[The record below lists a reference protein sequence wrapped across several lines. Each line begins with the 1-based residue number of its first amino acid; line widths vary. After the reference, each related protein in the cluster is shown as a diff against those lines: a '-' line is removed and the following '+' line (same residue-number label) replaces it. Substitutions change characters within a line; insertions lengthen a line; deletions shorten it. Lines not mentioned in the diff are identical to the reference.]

1 MNSGFGAII
10 PATDLLDVFNSLS
23 GSALFP
29 GLTTG
34 LDGQPSILGRIGWIF
49 PSFGA
54 VFVLWGFVLRTGH
67 AQGRDKLDEIARTL
81 LIIASILVSPQLMR
95 IAMLG
100 ADGLYDSAIGSPQ
113 NLFLACIKAV
123 HALPELGTLIDPQRH
138 LPSVAASAGGSGS
151 ASAAGSASLVTQAND
166 GTLLGYVESFGADL
180 WRHAST
186 LPVNPTASWSTVTKL
201 MSLMNGFGSGM
212 VRGLLIGITFGA
224 LYLLLLAA
232 AAIVW
237 FMVQLRYF
245 LAVTGTMML
254 PLFLGLL
261 SLPEGHPNRGTAH
274 AYIMN
279 LLSLA
284 LWPVAWTIGHTGTIA
299 LYDALISL
307 VAATSHVS
315 TLSDLLQWSSIT
327 SSGSISA
334 AQVQS
339 LELAFGNW
347 LAGDLTPLLALV
359 IGGLGFTLWVLM
371 VSVLAPVCLHKL
383 LSTGA
388 LFMNQAAAAVGRSGL
403 EGLRMAGGL
412 ATKSAPTQRLGDRGG
427 RDSGPLIGATSNRVG
442 ERMSDSAP
450 SGPTPSP
457 GGLTLAWV
465 AMRAAPPVLPRWPGP

>member
-10 PATDLLDVFNSLS
+10 PAGDLLDVFNSLN

-29 GLTTG
+29 GLTVG
-34 LDGQPSILGRIGWIF
+34 VDGQPAILGRIGWIF

-54 VFVLWGFVLRTGH
+54 VFILWGFVLRTSH
-67 AQGRDKLDEIARTL
+67 SQGRDKVDEIARTL
-81 LIIASILVSPQLMR
+81 LLIASILVSPQLMR

-100 ADGLYDSAIGSPQ
+100 ADGLYASAIGSPQ
-113 NLFLACIKAV
+113 NLFMACIKAV
-123 HALPELGTLIDPQRH
+123 HALPELGALLDPQRH
-138 LPSVAASAGGSGS
+138 LPSVGAAAG
-151 ASAAGSASLVTQAND
+151 ASAAASSAGSGSLVTQAND

-186 LPVNPTASWSTVTKL
+186 LPVNPAASWSTVMKL
-201 MSLMNGFGSGM
+201 VTLVNGFGAGM
-212 VRGLLIGITFGA
+212 VRGLLIGFTFAA
-224 LYLLLLAA
+224 LYLVLLAA
-232 AAIVW
+232 AALVW

-279 LLSLA
+279 LLALA

-315 TLSDLLQWSSIT
+315 TLADLLQWSAIT

-347 LAGDLTPLLALV
+347 LTGDLTPLLALV
-359 IGGLGFTLWVLM
+359 IGGLGFMLWVLM
-371 VSVLAPVCLHKL
+371 VSVLAPVFLHKL
-383 LSTGA
+383 LATGA
-388 LFMNQAAAAVGRSGL
+388 LFMNQAAAGVARSGT
-403 EGLRMAGGL
+403 EGLRIAGGL
-412 ATKSAPTQRLGDRGG
+412 VTKSVPTQRLGDRGG
-427 RDSGPLIGATSNRVG
+427 QDSGPLSGAKANEVG
-442 ERMSDSAP
+442 ERSPDSSASYP
-450 SGPTPSP
+450 PPSP
-457 GGLTLAWV
+457 GGLTLAGV
-465 AMRAAPPVLPRWPGP
+465 AMRAVPPLPPRWPGP